1 MHQYF
6 TLKVRGMHKEEREK
20 KEGMPLAPNGKGHEF
35 GVRVPG
41 VKEKKR

>member
-1 MHQYF
+1 MSALYTENQRHAQ
-6 TLKVRGMHKEEREK
+6 RGERK
-20 KEGMPLAPNGKGHEF
+20 KEGKPLAPNEKGHEF